1 MKRKKKQ
8 PAAIVAAE
16 ITRLKVNQL
25 LVTHLFLYALILVLS
40 TSLANCSITFNG
52 IPAAFGDL
60 DLNKRTD
67 IVVIGDDGTRVDIH
81 YQHQRQVQPPLEL
94 GFSCKSDK
102 PVVQVYLADIDSD
115 GNPNLLPL
123 LLISQKGKDKVYHLK
138 SLKVKSLDQSPPF
151 ASTKLSPDTAYSLAL
166 NSENNANN
174 TSNNSKAESLALKR
188 EPPNCEFT
196 DLGVEMTSQPL
207 LFDLDGD
214 LRTDFM
220 GLDKDGYVSVWKPPK
235 TGSEQFEKVPSK
247 DWNFIKREYFAEPH
261 SNAFIDMNQD
271 RAADIVLSSGGNA
284 AYLYAHLDPMKSFR
298 EINKKFENKD
308 DNDYEYGQSSLVD
321 INADGK
327 IDHIIPRCERN
338 SKKCDIIILYDNDRR
353 ETIFKFDNYTAG
365 SDKYFD
371 YRLEKHE
378 FARNYLF
385 PITLRASDLDGDGY
399 TDFVV
404 VARNARDSRN
414 KVIYLKNIP
423 EPERGKDELK
433 LGARA
438 MSRTFEIQEIPFDQ
452 QNQDIHLVTLFD
464 INEDG
469 KVDMLIGAS
478 ESDNKPYDLNISA
491 KMNTQ
496 MVDACFMKVMVTNGF
511 CSAEAGSN
519 GQSARGPFIC
529 FELSQND
536 GKKMQGCAGQ
546 LSQSSHFALQ
556 QPYVI
561 FGLGQTPHFVETLY
575 VSIPGFGPEQQVR
588 TRVLEQIVPDA
599 QVIIIPKQKDNPNSW
614 DYKMFLSPM
623 SDLVFSTL
631 IALAVLCLLILFI
644 IFILHRQETL
654 EDAAEHEEY
663 KRHWPE
669 SR

>member
-1 MKRKKKQ
+1 M
-8 PAAIVAAE
+8 VAGVVKSSC
-16 ITRLKVNQL
+16 RVNQM
-25 LVTHLFLYALILVLS
+25 LVTHLLLYTILLALL
-40 TSLANCSITFNG
+40 TTLAQCSINFNG

-81 YQHQRQVQPPLEL
+81 YQHERQIQPPLEL
-94 GFSCKSDK
+94 GFSCKSEK

-115 GNPNLLPL
+115 GNPNLLAL
-123 LLISQKGKDKVYHLK
+123 LLMDHTGKDKVYHLK
-138 SLKVKSLDQSPPF
+138 SLKVKSLEQNPPF
-151 ASTKLSPDTAYSLAL
+151 TSTKLSPNNAYSLAL
-166 NSENNANN
+166 NSEKGANN
-174 TSNNSKAESLALKR
+174 ISNSSIPESAALKR
-188 EPPNCEFT
+188 EPPSCEFT
-196 DLGVEMTSQPL
+196 DLNVVMTSQPL

-220 GLDKDGYVSVWKPPK
+220 GLDLEGRVSVWKPPK
-235 TGSEQFEKVPSK
+235 SGSDHFEKMPASE
-247 DWNFIKREYFAEPH
+247 WSFIKRDYFGEPH
-261 SNAFIDMNQD
+261 SNAFIDMNHD
-271 RAADIVLSSGGNA
+271 SAADLVLSSGGSV
-284 AYLYAHLDPMKSFR
+284 AYLYANSDQSKSFK
-298 EINKKFENKD
+298 EISKQFELNK
-308 DNDYEYGQSSLVD
+308 DNDYDYGQSTLAD

-327 IDHIIPRCERN
+327 IDHIIPRC
-338 SKKCDIIILYDNDRR
+338 KKYGGKCDIIVLYDNGQK
-353 ETIFKFDNYTAG
+353 EEIFKFDNQTAT
-365 SDKYFD
+365 SEKYHD
-371 YRLEKHE
+371 YRLAKQE
-378 FARNYLF
+378 FARHYLF
-385 PITLRASDLDGDGY
+385 PVTLRASDLDGDGY
-399 TDFVV
+399 TDFV
-404 VARNARDSRN
+404 AIGKNQNGADSKN

-423 EPERGKDELK
+423 IPESKDEPK
-433 LGARA
+433 SAART
-438 MSRTFEIQEIPFDQ
+438 MSRTFEVLEIPFDQ
-452 QNQDIHLVTLFD
+452 AHQDIHLVTLFD

-469 KVDMLIGAS
+469 KVDMLIGAT
-478 ESDNKPYDLNISA
+478 ESTAYKPYDLKISA
-491 KMNTQ
+491 KLNTQ
-496 MVDACFMKVMVTNGF
+496 MVDACFMKVLVTNGF

-561 FGLGQTPHFVETLY
+561 FGLGQTPHFVETLL
-575 VSIPGFGPEQQVR
+575 VSLPGFGPDQRVR
-588 TRVLEQIVPDA
+588 TRLLEQIVPDA

-631 IALAVLCLLILFI
+631 IALAVLCLLILVI